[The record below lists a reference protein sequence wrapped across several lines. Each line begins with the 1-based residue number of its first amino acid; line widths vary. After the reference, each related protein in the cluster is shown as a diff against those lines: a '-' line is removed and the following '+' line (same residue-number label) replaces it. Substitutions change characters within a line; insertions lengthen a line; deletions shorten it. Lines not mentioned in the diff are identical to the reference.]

1 MPPGAS
7 RLSPLPDH
15 RPRATVE
22 VHLQRLARMS
32 SSSRSSA
39 SPPSPSADLPGR
51 SVAPVAQLITMST
64 LLETVPFSRQHILRL
79 EKRGRFPR
87 RIRLGDNRVAWLRS
101 EIEAWIASRVAERDD
116 GKW

>member
-1 MPPGAS
+1 M
-7 RLSPLPDH
+7 
-15 RPRATVE
+15 
-22 VHLQRLARMS
+22 
-32 SSSRSSA
+32 
-39 SPPSPSADLPGR
+39 
-51 SVAPVAQLITMST
+51 AQLITMST